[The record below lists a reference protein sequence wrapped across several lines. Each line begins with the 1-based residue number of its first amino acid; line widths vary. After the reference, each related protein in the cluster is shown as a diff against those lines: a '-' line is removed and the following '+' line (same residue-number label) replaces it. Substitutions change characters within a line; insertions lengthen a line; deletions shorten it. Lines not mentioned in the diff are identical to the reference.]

1 MILKSDARFEK
12 NWFVISKMTRIWWIL
27 TRALKSLKNLQFDW
41 FLLCKIFMF
50 DLKKNK
56 RVIFHDTEEWCKV
69 WRKTDLRFGKWHE
82 EYGKFSPKHLKFSK
96 LGLWC
101 DPLIQGRKRVSLEF
115 TEDLCV
121 RMMKNMRRNC
131 LVVSKATWGIWQILT
146 WGLKSPKN
154 FHFNGLVLSK
164 ADCLS

>member
-1 MILKSDARFEK
+1 MVKNLKK
-12 NWFVISKMTRIWWIL
+12 NWFVVSKMTRIWWIVIWAL
-27 TRALKSLKNLQFDW
+27 EILKNFSLIGSSCAKYITLDLKS
-41 FLLCKIFMF
+41 
-50 DLKKNK
+50 
-56 RVIFHDTEEWCKV
+56 RGVISHDTEEWCKV

-82 EYGKFSPKHLKFSK
+82 EYGKFSPEHLKFSK

-121 RMMKNMRRNC
+121 RMMKNLRRNC

-146 WGLKSPKN
+146 WGLKSPKS